1 MILPLSASS
10 FAGDTA
16 PQNGQTSA
24 CLAGFHT
31 ASAPQAGHENFSC
44 AVVSDSGDGVF
55 IGGSYAPQGCERAA
69 YPASR
74 RRTIVS
80 CATFVRRARI
90 REWNTRPPATYRRT
104 RV

>member
-10 FAGDTA
+10 FAGDTV

-44 AVVSDSGDGVF
+44 AVISDRGDGVF
-55 IGGSYAPQGCERAA
+55 MAASEAAQERAQA
-69 YPASR
+69 ACRASSGTNDFLLR
-74 RRTIVS
+74 DGAVDAPTVQRMK
-80 CATFVRRARI
+80 
-90 REWNTRPPATYRRT
+90 
-104 RV
+104 